1 MINLTRGSVNT
12 FYFTASE
19 LKTIASPFFLFVC
32 KSRQTNDVVKFFPT
46 SVSSDERKDTASV
59 NPDVVFDNMPDGFW
73 EYTIYQKSNETDET
87 ESGVILERGY
97 INLQPSGNFS
107 YITPANEPDN
117 KFIQP

>member
-12 FYFTASE
+12 FFFTASE

-32 KSRQTNDVVKFFPT
+32 KSRQTNDVVKFFPDNVVT
-46 SVSSDERKDTASV
+46 DARKDKGEIY
-59 NPDVVFDNMPDGFW
+59 PDTIFEGKANGFW
-73 EYTIYQKSNETDET
+73 AYTVYQKSTNTDET
-87 ESGVILERGY
+87 ETGVVLERGL

>member
-32 KSRQTNDVVKFFPT
+32 KSRQTNDVVKFFPEN
-46 SVSSDERKDTASV
+46 VVSDERKDTGSV